1 MVDNNP
7 NEINPEL
14 QKYINQYFKEYHIK
28 DCLVVLP
35 NNICITADNNP
46 NPFIPGTT
54 DTMPKYIIKHI
65 SATPGTEGLC
75 INIVPDSTPSNPL
88 DIPRPDIK
96 SQIPDT
102 DRLHELI
109 GEYMSR
115 LATLVEQSISRESKP
130 AAVWKHR
137 NFLSSISHQIKTP
150 LSAIF
155 SGTKLIKHYT
165 SNEYIDRI
173 CEYMNQSC
181 VELTRY
187 MNDIID
193 FYYLKQGVL
202 ILDENRVS
210 ISDTLDYVY
219 ENYRLQCQDAEI
231 EFEKHIATDVPPI
244 IICDELR
251 LTQILMNLMDNAVKF
266 TSHPD
271 IPDTCETSDEPS
283 NELSTES
290 TPKKISICV
299 GLSSGTEPSGQKII
313 IQVADNGIGKIDIEN
328 QEQYFQPFNQT
339 TRNWLNAPDG
349 IGLGLCLSR
358 DFARKMG
365 GSLAFVP
372 PHKIQSNSAQDS
384 KSKYTTPAEY
394 NTCIELSLPLNQITD
409 KLKHAKKQLAQ
420 KVSIND
426 HPQIQPTIPPT
437 EIRPAIPP
445 SEIVIIDDNQTNIEL
460 LTLILEQLGYNT
472 VKSFT
477 NSISG
482 QNYITEFATRISH
495 AIIDIRMPR
504 KNGLDLISEIVS
516 GCSNTHF
523 ILLTALR
530 HDDVRAQ
537 FCAIKQQHPKA
548 TISLLFKPI
557 DCGELRKLLSSS
569 AAKPDPTNLATIT
582 DEKPGGTQR
591 TSYV

>member
-1 MVDNNP
+1 MENKPEKSENP

-14 QKYINQYFKEYHIK
+14 RKYINQYFKEYHIK

-35 NNICITADNNP
+35 DNINLIGDN
-46 NPFIPGTT
+46 NPFIPATTTGTAS
-54 DTMPKYIIKHI
+54 KYIIKHI
-65 SATPGTEGLC
+65 SATHGTDGLC
-75 INIVPDSTPSNPL
+75 INIARDTDTLTSNSPPASANDTKSQPPDS
-88 DIPRPDIK
+88 
-96 SQIPDT
+96 

-115 LATLVEQSISRESKP
+115 LATLVEQSISREPKP

-165 SNEYIDRI
+165 NNEYIDRI

-202 ILDENRVS
+202 ILDDNRVS

-231 EFEKHIATDVPPI
+231 VFEKHIAPEVPQI

-271 IPDTCETSDEPS
+271 IPDEQT
-283 NELSTES
+283 TES
-290 TPKKISICV
+290 TPKKICIRVSI
-299 GLSSGTEPSGQKII
+299 SSGTEPSGQKII
-313 IQVADNGIGKIDIEN
+313 IQVADNGIGKIDIAN

-365 GSLAFVP
+365 GCLAFIRP
-372 PHKIQSNSAQDS
+372 SKIQSCAALA
-384 KSKYTTPAEY
+384 SKYTMHTEY
-394 NTCIELSLPLNQITD
+394 NTCIELSLPLTQITD
-409 KLKHAKKQLAQ
+409 KPKHAKKQPAQ
-420 KVSIND
+420 KVSINE
-426 HPQIQPTIPPT
+426 HPQTQPVISAT
-437 EIRPAIPP
+437 
-445 SEIVIIDDNQTNIEL
+445 EIVIIDDNQTNIEL
-460 LTLILEQLGYNT
+460 LTLILEQLGYKNI
-472 VKSFT
+472 KSFT
-477 NSISG
+477 NSITG
-482 QNYITEFATRISH
+482 QNYITEFATRVSH

-504 KNGLDLISEIVS
+504 KNGLDLISEIAS

-530 HDDVRAQ
+530 HDDVRTQ
-537 FCAIKQQHPKA
+537 FSSIKLQHPDM
-548 TISLLFKPI
+548 IMSLLFKPV
-557 DCGELRKLLSSS
+557 DCGELRKLLSTSP
-569 AAKPDPTNLATIT
+569 KNKVINLAVS
-582 DEKPGGTQR
+582 PSSGTCSINAKR